1 MADSD
6 QSLSDI
12 METKLK
18 SVSPETD
25 DMVVAE
31 IISKYNL
38 VALPVVD
45 SENILLGVVSVDDVI
60 DMILPPAAKRSRRRV

>member
-1 MADSD
+1 
-6 QSLSDI
+6 